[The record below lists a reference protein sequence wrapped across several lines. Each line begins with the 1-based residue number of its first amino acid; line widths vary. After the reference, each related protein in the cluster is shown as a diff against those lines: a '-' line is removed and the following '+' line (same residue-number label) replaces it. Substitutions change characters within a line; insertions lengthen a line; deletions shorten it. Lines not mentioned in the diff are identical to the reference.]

1 MMSDSHTL
9 TVRTSATRRRY
20 RWRLRPLPRTPA
32 QVSAAAGYGPP
43 PGDLAGI
50 VDGMEQRIIAARV
63 SAGVAGNATERA
75 HVRRVYGEDQAP
87 D

>member
-1 MMSDSHTL
+1 M
-9 TVRTSATRRRY
+9 
-20 RWRLRPLPRTPA
+20 
-32 QVSAAAGYGPP
+32 SAAAGYGPP